1 MPFVYRFTYLFALFS
16 CVTLSASIA
25 QTVVSD
31 VVTLKNG
38 WILRGTLLPAR
49 PDSSVVIDTRDGNRF
64 VFSRAEVQTVGRD
77 TPRTKGYGL
86 YVELGPLAARNTTAQ
101 AVTTAAITFHII
113 NGFRF
118 SRGFYAGFGTGV
130 DLYATQTFVPLFA
143 SVRGDLSGGS
153 RQSSLARPGLARP
166 GPIPF
171 YFLDG
176 GYGLN
181 ATVNNTPGLRYIGG
195 AYTSA
200 GLGIRFPFSRNSSF
214 LLSGGY
220 YLQQSIIE
228 QPDGRTRESADFNR
242 VAIRAGFTF

>member
-1 MPFVYRFTYLFALFS
+1 MLSIYRFVFLLLLFS
-16 CVTLSASIA
+16 CLCLSTTLA
-25 QTVVSD
+25 QTGNTD
-31 VVTLKNG
+31 VLTLKNG
-38 WILRGTLLPAR
+38 WVLRGHLLSPQT
-49 PDSSVVIDTRDGNRF
+49 DSSVVIETRDGNRF
-64 VFSRAEVQTVGRD
+64 VFRRAEVQSLSQD
-77 TPRTKGYGL
+77 KPRSRGYGL

-118 SRGFYAGFGTGV
+118 NRWFYAGFGTGV

-143 SVRGDLSGGS
+143 SVRGDLSGGA
-153 RQSSLARPGLARP
+153 RQGGLSRP

-181 ATVNNTPGLRYIGG
+181 ATVNNTPGLNYIGG
-195 AYTSA
+195 VYTSLGA
-200 GLGIRFPFSRNSSF
+200 GIRFPFQRNTSF

-228 QPDGRTRESADFNR
+228 QPDRRNRQSADFNR

>member
-1 MPFVYRFTYLFALFS
+1 MYRFTYLVALFS
-16 CVTLSASIA
+16 FIQLPVAFAQLGSA
-25 QTVVSD
+25 D

-38 WILRGTLLPAR
+38 WILRGTLLPTR
-49 PDSSVVIDTRDGNRF
+49 PDSSVAIDIRDGNRF
-64 VFSRAEVQTVGRD
+64 VFRRAEVQTIRRD
-77 TPRTKGYGL
+77 KPRIKGYGL

-101 AVTTAAITFHII
+101 AVTTAAITFHVI

-118 SRGFYAGFGTGV
+118 NRWLYAGLGTGL
-130 DLYATQTFVPLFA
+130 DLYATQTFVPFFA
-143 SVRGDLSGGS
+143 SIRGDLSGGE
-153 RQSSLARPGLARP
+153 RQS

-181 ATVNNTPGLRYIGG
+181 ATVNDTPGLKYIGG

-200 GLGIRFPFSRNSSF
+200 GLGLRFPFSTNTSF

-228 QPDGRTRESADFNR
+228 NPDGRSRQSADFNR
-242 VAIRAGFTF
+242 LAIRAGFTF